1 MLWGNTHGSDE
12 YGRLIGK
19 AVFFYIFY
27 LGVFNLAVPKKLEAG
42 APPPWVSGKGW
53 DITKQDRPNL
63 TQEFLDRFVVGEV
76 KGDDDYI
83 AVDGLVALAHE
94 RGPFE
99 ILDMVVISVPSKENG
114 NYAAVKAIIKGVQ
127 YNKYAGN
134 VECCTFSDIGDAS
147 PESVPNKY
155 IRPHMLRMAGTR
167 AIGRALRNY
176 LNIPILTAEEMAAFE
191 GPSATQDQMDRI
203 RELYQTKVIDKNKYR
218 DYLIENIGRPALK
231 KRNGKRPTENEANI
245 VINYLES
252 KKDKEDNAD

>member
-1 MLWGNTHGSDE
+1 MSAKPFL
-12 YGRLIGK
+12 
-19 AVFFYIFY
+19 FYIIL

-42 APPPWVSGKGW
+42 APPLWVSGKGW
-53 DITKQDRPNL
+53 DIRKQSRPSL

-83 AVDGLVALAHE
+83 SVDGLVALAHE

-99 ILDMVVISVPSKENG
+99 ITSLEVICTPTKDNG
-114 NYAAVKAIIKGVQ
+114 NYAAVKATIKGVQ
-127 YNKYAGN
+127 LNKYSDN
-134 VECCTFSDIGDAS
+134 VEPCVFTDIGDAS

-155 IRPHMLRMAGTR
+155 IRPHMLRMASTR
-167 AIGRALRNY
+167 AVGRALRNY

-191 GPSATQDQMDRI
+191 GPPATQGQMDRI
-203 RELYQTKVIDKNKYR
+203 RELYETKIIDRAKYR

-231 KRNGKRPTENEANI
+231 KRNGKKPSEYEANI

-252 KKDKEDNAD
+252 KPEKPEENEEE